1 MTDERWVFDAAD
13 AMADAGGLKGFE
25 GFPDAGWA
33 CGFSGVGGA
42 VEAVVL
48 CVLEGGDVGG
58 DGKAGFVSGDVEG
71 CDAGAL
77 ELMDEVRRLQALRF
91 SEVAEGTEDEAGFY
105 AGVADALFGGTVD
118 GGDYG
123 FRG

>member
-1 MTDERWVFDAAD
+1 
-13 AMADAGGLKGFE
+13 
-25 GFPDAGWA
+25 
-33 CGFSGVGGA
+33 
-42 VEAVVL
+42 
-48 CVLEGGDVGG
+48 
-58 DGKAGFVSGDVEG
+58 
-71 CDAGAL
+71 
-77 ELMDEVRRLQALRF
+77 LMDEVRRLQALRF